1 MVTATSKRNVRAL
14 LLSLSLFLI
23 FMLHFCTAI
32 DTITPTQ
39 FIKEGQSLISTG
51 EIYQLGFFSPPNSK
65 NRYVGT
71 WFHNVPTQ
79 TVVWVANRENP
90 LTDSSGVF
98 RINGDG
104 NLAVVDG
111 RGNILWS
118 SNSSTAV
125 KNSTATI
132 LDTGNLVLRERNS
145 SSSNGVVIWESFK
158 DLSDSFLPTMELY
171 VNLKTGERN
180 VLTSWKSSN
189 DPAVGNFTFG
199 IDGHEIPQLLVWNGK
214 NRYWRSGQW
223 NGKIFTGRP
232 LMYDNYLNGPRVVN
246 IQEGMIYYTHAYFS
260 KGYSRLWL
268 EWDGMFTQKN
278 WDENRKEWF
287 VPWQD
292 PRTQCDVYGTCG
304 PFGVCRE
311 FGSQMCSCLRGFEP
325 KSIDEW
331 NKGSWSGGCVR
342 RTQLNCSSDGFL
354 KLEKM
359 KMPDFSDW
367 MRLLNAKE
375 CEDGC
380 LKNCSCVAY
389 AHVSGIGCMV
399 WGGDLMD
406 IQEFPSSGE
415 DLHIRLAI
423 SELREKGDSKLI
435 IRRTLVALAIT
446 ILGFCTCILGWWLVK
461 QRGKKTRMQAMT
473 LFEASS
479 RVIEGSRSS
488 SEADTLRNGIKQV
501 NGLELPIF
509 EFRTIAFATN
519 SFSNANKVGEGGF
532 GPVYKGM
539 LPEGQEVAVKRLSKS
554 SGQGLQEFKNEVILI
569 SKLQHRNL
577 VKLLGCCIE
586 GEEKLLVYEYMPNK
600 GLDSFL
606 FDPKQKAVLAW
617 GRRFHIVEGIAR
629 GLLYLHRDSRLKIIH
644 RDLKASNILLDG
656 SLNPKISDFGT
667 ARIFG
672 GDQILARTNRV
683 VGTYGYMSPEYA
695 MQGRFS
701 EKSDVFSFGILL
713 LEIVS
718 GMRNMG
724 FYPRTGSW
732 SLSDYAWRLWN
743 EDTMLEMIDPVLVGS
758 VSKSEVLRC
767 LHVGL
772 LCVQEFEADRPT
784 MASVVFMLGSEI
796 VTLPTPKPPAFTISR
811 NSAKSDSAQNHGI
824 FTVNEV
830 TMTTIHGR

>member
-1 MVTATSKRNVRAL
+1 
-14 LLSLSLFLI
+14 
-23 FMLHFCTAI
+23 MLHFCTAI

-79 TVVWVANRENP
+79 TIVWVANRENP
-90 LTDSSGVF
+90 LSDSSGVF

-132 LDTGNLVLRERNS
+132 LDSGNLVLRERNS
-145 SSSNGVVIWESFK
+145 SSSNEVVIWESFK
-158 DLSDSFLPTMELY
+158 DLSDSFLPTMKLY

-189 DPAVGNFTFG
+189 DPAAGNFTFG
-199 IDGHEIPQLLVWNGK
+199 IDGDEIPQLLVWNGK

-246 IQEGMIYYTHAYFS
+246 IQEGMINYTHAYFS

-287 VPWQD
+287 VPWPD

-331 NKGSWSGGCVR
+331 NKGNWSGGCVR

-354 KLEKM
+354 KLGRM
-359 KMPDFSDW
+359 KLPDFSEW
-367 MRLLNAKE
+367 VQHLNAKE

-399 WGGDLMD
+399 WGGDLVD
-406 IQEFPSSGE
+406 ILEFPSGGE

-423 SELREKGDSKLI
+423 SELR
-435 IRRTLVALAIT
+435 
-446 ILGFCTCILGWWLVK
+446 
-461 QRGKKTRMQAMT
+461 KKTRGQEMT

-479 RVIEGSRSS
+479 RIIEGSRSS
-488 SEADTLRNGIKQV
+488 SEANTLRNGIKQV

-509 EFRTIAFATN
+509 EFRKIAFATN
-519 SFSNANKVGEGGF
+519 SFSDANKIGEGGF

-554 SGQGLQEFKNEVILI
+554 SRQGLQEFKNEVILI

-600 GLDSFL
+600 SLDSFL
-606 FDPKQKAVLAW
+606 FDPNQKAVLDW
-617 GRRFHIVEGIAR
+617 VRRFHIVEGIAR

-701 EKSDVFSFGILL
+701 EKSDVFSYGILL

-718 GMRNMG
+718 GMRNTG
-724 FYPRTGSW
+724 FYPQTGSL
-732 SLSDYAWRLWN
+732 SLSGYAWRLWN
-743 EDTMLEMIDPVLVGS
+743 EDKMFEMIDPVLGGC

-767 LHVGL
+767 IHVGL

-796 VTLPTPKPPAFTISR
+796 ATLPTPKPPAFTISR
-811 NSAKSDSAQNHGI
+811 NSTKSESAQNHEI
-824 FTVNEV
+824 FSVSEV
-830 TMTTIHGR
+830 TMTTIRGR